1 MINFFKHNSF
11 FLSKNFQALTFSNS
25 IFGYSA
31 HLRVLLFS
39 WLAYEITQKDIWVG
53 IVLGVGGSQI
63 FISSF
68 LGSYLSEKYNINKI
82 LFYSYSSFLIILI
95 LFIFINYE
103 DIYVLLFFSILFG
116 AIPGLSQPAFQ
127 TLLINTNDKSNFSKI
142 NSYRYLIIFFG
153 EMVNPIIFAFL
164 ISRFDI
170 DYVIFFA
177 ALLLFFSLILL
188 FFHPADSQV
197 KRKKENNKFVSY
209 SFILKNK
216 PVIFWGVI
224 IAAGQNL
231 FGVTFFVLLPNF
243 ADQLGIGASG
253 FGIMNAALGAGLFF
267 GSLLSMF
274 TGIYKSRLIIWIL
287 CTIVW
292 DIGQVSVIFSEHYTF
307 SLFCLFFMGFSG
319 AYWMVT
325 STLIFQDQTEKNDRN
340 KIMALYSLV
349 ISLFF
354 IGWLFGG
361 IISDLTNPRIAIT
374 ISALSS
380 YPIFISGILIS
391 KKLFENL
398 W

>member
-11 FLSKNFQALTFSNS
+11 FLSKNFQALTFSYS

-53 IVLGVGGSQI
+53 IVIGVGGSQI

-82 LFYSYSSFLIILI
+82 LFYSYTSFLIILV

-127 TLLINTNDKSNFSKI
+127 TVLINTNDKSNFSKI

-197 KRKKENNKFVSY
+197 KRKKEDNKFVSY

-253 FGIMNAALGAGLFF
+253 FGIMNAALGAGMFF

-274 TGIYKSRLIIWIL
+274 TGIYKSRLLIWIL

-340 KIMALYSLV
+340 KIMALYSLA

-354 IGWLFGG
+354 IGWLFSG

-380 YPIFISGILIS
+380 YPIFISGVLFS
-391 KKLFENL
+391 KKLRQV
-398 W
+398 

>member
-1 MINFFKHNSF
+1 MIDFFKHNSF
-11 FLSKNFQALTFSNS
+11 FLSKKFQALTFSNS

-82 LFYSYSSFLIILI
+82 LFYSYSSFLIILL

-116 AIPGLSQPAFQ
+116 AIPGLLQPAFQ

-197 KRKKENNKFVSY
+197 KRKKEDNKFVSY

-243 ADQLGIGASG
+243 AVQWGIGASG
-253 FGIMNAALGAGLFF
+253 FGIMNAALGAGMFF

-274 TGIYKSRLIIWIL
+274 TGIYKSRLLIWIL

-292 DIGQVSVIFSEHYTF
+292 DIGQVSVIFSENYTF

-340 KIMALYSLV
+340 KIMALYSLA

-391 KKLFENL
+391 KKLRQV
-398 W
+398 

>member
-177 ALLLFFSLILL
+177 ALLLFFCLILL
-188 FFHPADSQV
+188 FQIH
-197 KRKKENNKFVSY
+197 
-209 SFILKNK
+209 
-216 PVIFWGVI
+216 
-224 IAAGQNL
+224 
-231 FGVTFFVLLPNF
+231 
-243 ADQLGIGASG
+243 
-253 FGIMNAALGAGLFF
+253 
-267 GSLLSMF
+267 
-274 TGIYKSRLIIWIL
+274 
-287 CTIVW
+287 
-292 DIGQVSVIFSEHYTF
+292 
-307 SLFCLFFMGFSG
+307 
-319 AYWMVT
+319 
-325 STLIFQDQTEKNDRN
+325 
-340 KIMALYSLV
+340 
-349 ISLFF
+349 
-354 IGWLFGG
+354 
-361 IISDLTNPRIAIT
+361 
-374 ISALSS
+374 
-380 YPIFISGILIS
+380 
-391 KKLFENL
+391 
-398 W
+398 

>member
-25 IFGYSA
+25 IFLYSA

-63 FISSF
+63 FISSY

-82 LFYSYSSFLIILI
+82 LFYSYLSFLIILV

-116 AIPGLSQPAFQ
+116 AIPGLLQPAFQ

-188 FFHPADSQV
+188 LFHPADSQV
-197 KRKKENNKFVSY
+197 KRKKEDNKFVSY

-224 IAAGQNL
+224 IAAGQNI

-243 ADQLGIGASG
+243 ADQLGLGASG
-253 FGIMNAALGAGLFF
+253 FGIMNAALGAGMFF

-274 TGIYKSRLIIWIL
+274 TGIYKSKLLIWIL

-292 DIGQVSVIFSEHYTF
+292 DIGQVSVIFSENYTV
-307 SLFCLFFMGFSG
+307 SLFFLFFMGFSG

-340 KIMALYSLV
+340 KIMGLYSLV

-354 IGWLFGG
+354 IGWLIGG
-361 IISDLTNPRIAIT
+361 IISDITNPRIAIT

-380 YPIFISGILIS
+380 YPIFISGVLFS
-391 KKLFENL
+391 KKLRQV
-398 W
+398 

>member
-391 KKLFENL
+391 KKLRQV
-398 W
+398 